1 MSSWVGP
8 TGWATD
14 WATGLA
20 YRILMGIKLAH
31 GLTHWA
37 SKLPMGLNNNW
48 LGRPLARWAVGFLGQ
63 VVGRGLFDDPYS
75 MVDYLIA
82 LGQPSSEAF
91 KLNLYC
97 NSEHLI
103 YKMDDL
109 LVLDDAMDELEIF

>member
-37 SKLPMGLNNNW
+37 SKLPMGLNNN
-48 LGRPLARWAVGFLGQ
+48 
-63 VVGRGLFDDPYS
+63 
-75 MVDYLIA
+75 
-82 LGQPSSEAF
+82 
-91 KLNLYC
+91 
-97 NSEHLI
+97 
-103 YKMDDL
+103 
-109 LVLDDAMDELEIF
+109 